1 VLGEDRQVGVQPHP
15 IQPMDAERWQR
26 PLVLESPELALAAPR
41 LRYRAVQR
49 FDSRGTSGCSGSAL
63 TVLAG
68 RRLVVALGHGG
79 RLAERDDR
87 AAVAVLAP
95 VVDRPTSQPLSIE
108 HAKALRVLRLSSFC
122 ASVASRPS
130 SGGSERRAAMTSQ
143 ASAEAWE
150 RLLSDLLSRS
160 ARGRWRAHSSAAPST
175 TAIRRGM
182 PSARRCTRPPERGH
196 DRRRRKRS
204 NRQSQ
209 VACCGVAQ
217 DRRRGGQLRCC
228 GKWRMRWSA
237 LTTAGWE

>member
-1 VLGEDRQVGVQPHP
+1 VQRIGLDPP
-15 IQPMDAERWQR
+15 GGG
-26 PLVLESPELALAAPR
+26 LALAGRAAPLRR
-41 LRYRAVQR
+41 L
-49 FDSRGTSGCSGSAL
+49 AL
-63 TVLAG
+63 IVGPGERPCAVLAG

-108 HAKALRVLRLSSFC
+108 HVKALRVLRLSSFC

-130 SGGSERRAAMTSQ
+130 WGGSERRAAMTSQ
-143 ASAEAWE
+143 ASAVAWE

-175 TAIRRGM
+175 TAIRRAM

-196 DRRRRKRS
+196 HRRRRKRS

-217 DRRRGGQLRCC
+217 DRRRGGQLPVLREVEDEVV
-228 GKWRMRWSA
+228 GTHDGRVGVEGPFRPDRPVQA
-237 LTTAGWE
+237 AEGVRVL